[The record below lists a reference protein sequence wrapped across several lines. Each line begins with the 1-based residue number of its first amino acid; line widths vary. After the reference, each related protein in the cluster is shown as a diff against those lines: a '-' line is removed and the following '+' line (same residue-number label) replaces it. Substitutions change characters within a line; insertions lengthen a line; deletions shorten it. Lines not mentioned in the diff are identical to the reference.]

1 MKTRHLLLGVA
12 LAAIALAQPL
22 GAADTTATLTV
33 NASVIAR
40 AALTVSAANVSFP
53 DANPDT
59 VPVIAASGGPVTV
72 SARGKTTTGN
82 NITLTLE
89 ASTNLIS
96 GADAI
101 PASAVNWTVAGDP
114 GFVGG
119 ALAVGVPVPVG
130 TWTNS
135 GSRSTQ
141 MSFTL
146 TNSWSYPVGTYSA
159 TTTFTL
165 TAP

>member
-1 MKTRHLLLGVA
+1 MKTRYLLLGVA
-12 LAAIALAQPL
+12 LVAIAAVQPL
-22 GAADTTATLTV
+22 GAADATANLTV
-33 NASVIAR
+33 SATVIAR

-53 DANPDT
+53 DADPDA
-59 VPVIAASGGPVTV
+59 VPVIPASGAPVTV

-82 NITLTLE
+82 NITLTLQ
-89 ASTNLIS
+89 AGGDLMS
-96 GADAI
+96 GADSI

-114 GFVGG
+114 GFVAG
-119 ALAVGVPVPVG
+119 ALASGVPVAVG